1 MRHNPKIRRS
11 RPKSRIDRPGPLRHA
26 VYVSEGVV
34 KSPRPAQERLAEGVI
49 AARERLQLTQEEF
62 AEKAGLS
69 LKTVQRVENKRAT
82 PQAKTFN
89 GLDQGAEWV
98 PGGARL
104 LYEEGREPVEIGRV
118 AESAA
123 SGRLVG
129 LLESWTDEEIE
140 RLRGATRQQIADEAA
155 SIAKFAGE
163 DAHFR
168 FLHDVALIKLA
179 SAGAARPV

>member
-1 MRHNPKIRRS
+1 M
-11 RPKSRIDRPGPLRHA
+11 
-26 VYVSEGVV
+26 
-34 KSPRPAQERLAEGVI
+34 
-49 AARERLQLTQEEF
+49 AAREQLQLTQEEF
-62 AEKAGLS
+62 AEKASLS
-69 LKTVQRVENKRAT
+69 LKTVQRVELKRAA

-89 GLDQGAEWV
+89 GLDQGAGWL
-98 PGGARL
+98 PGSARL

-118 AESAA
+118 AESA
-123 SGRLVG
+123 SGGRPAG

-179 SAGAARPV
+179 AAGADSASR